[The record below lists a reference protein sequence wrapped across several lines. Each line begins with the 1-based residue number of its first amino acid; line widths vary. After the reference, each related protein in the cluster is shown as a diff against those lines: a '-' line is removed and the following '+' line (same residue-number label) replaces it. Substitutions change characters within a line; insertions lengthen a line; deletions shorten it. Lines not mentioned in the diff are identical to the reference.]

1 MPYPIKPTLKT
12 EIVPVIIVA
21 VSLILS
27 VIFFLNFPER
37 VPTHWNFAGEVDNY
51 SSRATAAFGIP
62 ALLVLM
68 HFMFLF
74 LPAIDP
80 KQERYVQFARVYH
93 IFRAVIMAML
103 LLIYIAVG
111 LSGLGYQVP
120 IIVITPVLV
129 GILFIILGNYFGKLK
144 MNWFV
149 GIKNP
154 WTLSS
159 ETVWNKTHR
168 MGGKIFMLAG
178 LVLMLEPLMPAVWR
192 LPVFIFFILLIVFAT
207 FIYSYLLYR
216 QEQNSSRK

>member
-1 MPYPIKPTLKT
+1 MHPIKPTLKT
-12 EIVPVIIVA
+12 EIAPVIIVA
-21 VSLILS
+21 ISLILS
-27 VIFFLNFPER
+27 VIFFLKFPER

-62 ALLVLM
+62 ALLVIM

-80 KQERYVQFARVYH
+80 KRERYEQFSSVYH

-103 LLIYIAVG
+103 LLIYMAVG
-111 LSGLGYQVP
+111 LTGLGYKVP
-120 IIVITPVLV
+120 ISVITPILV
-129 GILFIILGNYFGKLK
+129 GALFIILGNYFGKLK

-159 ETVWNKTHR
+159 ESVWNKTHR
-168 MGGKIFMLAG
+168 MGGKLFILGG
-178 LVLMLEPLMPAVWR
+178 LILMLEPLMPLSWR
-192 LPVFIFFILLIVFAT
+192 LPVFIIFLLLIIFAT

-216 QEQNSSRK
+216 KEQSIK